1 MSGHLL
7 SNTNEPRLDAIPTAE
22 IQSTLNSKITQKIQ
36 GQAINGVGM
45 VFQKEIE
52 HPLFP
57 GGRLYVYC
65 AELNAEGVAKAR
77 ELGKKA
83 YLERAKIAYEN
94 ERFKAIK
101 AKYMAQ
107 IEQAKRDGRA
117 AGQREKIEKY
127 KTDDA
132 ARQKARL
139 EKLKAIAA
147 EAKQN
152 KAAAK
157 AKLDQVREEMKAA
170 GVYEQYKKF
179 VEAIDGMCSGD
190 KIDSDDVNV
199 D

>member
-1 MSGHLL
+1 
-7 SNTNEPRLDAIPTAE
+7 
-22 IQSTLNSKITQKIQ
+22 
-36 GQAINGVGM
+36 M

-65 AELNAEGVAKAR
+65 AELNADGMTKAR
-77 ELGKKA
+77 ELAKKA

-94 ERFKAIK
+94 ERYKAIK
-101 AKYMAQ
+101 EKYMAQ

-117 AGQREKIEKY
+117 AGQRAKIEKY

-132 ARQKARL
+132 ARAKARL

-147 EAKQN
+147 EAKAN

-170 GVYEQYKKF
+170 GVYDKYKKF

-190 KIDSDDVNV
+190 KIDKDDVNV